1 MWIRILSRG
10 RRVLPRHGTSFAF
23 FHKVLEVC
31 HDDDFLIVGRKEV
44 HNHVLCLLQGADELS
59 QVTILGLES
68 AHSQAA
74 SFLDCSLTMRKRR
87 IENEPDQ
94 QQCGVASS

>member
-1 MWIRILSRG
+1 MWIITIDDVRILSRG
-10 RRVLPRHGTSFAF
+10 RRVLPRRGTSFAF
-23 FHKVLEVC
+23 FHMGLEVC
-31 HDDDFLIVGRKEV
+31 HDDDFLIAGRQEV
-44 HNHVLCLLQGADELS
+44 RNQALGLLQGADELS

-74 SFLDCSLTMRKRR
+74 SFLDCTLTMRKRR

-94 QQCGVASS
+94 Q